1 MPSDGNSVAARTE
14 FIQLRDIRRIQ
25 KEIEAENIRLAPDD
39 GLSTQRWVEI
49 LRTKGHLLGFKSK
62 LDPPPGSGLAL
73 DHGEHLLCIDATHNV
88 TMYENLN
95 LTTLLV
101 RNKRGHGIPISWMLS
116 SSGTQQTIEYFL
128 RLHRAQ
134 NPLTIPRNI
143 MSDFDWPQIHACSV
157 MWSGVYRTARNIYEA
172 CDTNMLIEA
181 QIPPYKRNRRLDHL
195 LHTLLN
201 DVLPYYALKQRRQEL
216 GFEGPDLEVKK
227 RKDIIKRS
235 KVYVKDDIQQ
245 ISDSKYLVPSQSNP
259 SKLYEYKN
267 SLMNQAALLT
277 VSIHCRLMTELD
289 DVEFFKA
296 MLYERASIGPVGN
309 FAYEVLQVFY
319 ATPVF

>member
-49 LRTKGHLLGFKSK
+49 LRTKSHLLGFKSK

-157 MWSGVYRTARNIYEA
+157 LASRSKR
-172 CDTNMLIEA
+172 

-259 SKLYEYKN
+259 SKLYEVNLDAYTCQCLDYPLISYCKHLCAVQELFDEPG
-267 SLMNQAALLT
+267 SPSDDIHPLPSHDRTRRCRILQGYAL
-277 VSIHCRLMTELD
+277 
-289 DVEFFKA
+289 
-296 MLYERASIGPVGN
+296 
-309 FAYEVLQVFY
+309 
-319 ATPVF
+319 